1 MLIGGFNMYEGS
13 LKENYEYRSEARRQ
27 LKGKWGM
34 AVLVILISWL
44 IMQAF
49 SSRGWLSYTYINGQF
64 VREYSSFNSFA
75 SLVSLILSG
84 PIAYGVATYF
94 MKVVRNG
101 EPLLE
106 DMFGGFKYFVNTFL
120 VNLVTEIL
128 IVLWSLLFI
137 IPGIVA
143 ALSYSMAYYIM
154 NDNPGITCMEAIN
167 QSKEM
172 MRGHKG
178 KLFMLI
184 LSFIGWAF
192 LSLFTLGIGLLW
204 VGAYYNTAKINFYE
218 DLKRANGS
226 NNYTET
232 I

>member
-1 MLIGGFNMYEGS
+1 MYEGG
-13 LKENYEYRSEARRQ
+13 LRENYEYRAEARRQ

-44 IMQAF
+44 IIRAF
-49 SSRGWLSYTYINGQF
+49 SSNGFLSYSYVNGQF
-64 VREYSSFNSFA
+64 VREYSNVNSFA

-94 MKVVRNG
+94 MKVARNG

-106 DMFGGFKYFVNTFL
+106 DMFGGFKYFINTFL
-120 VNLVTEIL
+120 VNLVTGIL
-128 IVLWSLLFI
+128 TILWTLLFI

-143 ALSYSMAYYIM
+143 ALRYSMAYYIM

-178 KLFMLI
+178 KLFLLT
-184 LSFIGWAF
+184 LSFIGWAL
-192 LSLFTLGIGLLW
+192 LSIFTLGIGLLW

-218 DLKRANGS
+218 DLKRINGAN
-226 NNYTET
+226 NFTET
-232 I
+232 V

>member
-1 MLIGGFNMYEGS
+1 MYEGG
-13 LKENYEYRSEARRQ
+13 LRENYEYRAEARRQ

-34 AVLVILISWL
+34 SVLVILISWL
-44 IMQAF
+44 IIRAF
-49 SSRGWLSYTYINGQF
+49 SSNGFLSYSYVNGHF
-64 VREYSSFNSFA
+64 VREYSNVNSFA
-75 SLVSLILSG
+75 SIISLILSG

-94 MKVVRNG
+94 IKVVRNG

-106 DMFGGFKYFVNTFL
+106 DMFGGFKYFINTFL
-120 VNLVTEIL
+120 VNLVTGIL
-128 IVLWSLLFI
+128 TLLWTLLFI

-143 ALSYSMAYYIM
+143 ALRYSMAYYIM

-167 QSKEM
+167 LSKEM

-178 KLFMLI
+178 KLFMLT
-184 LSFIGWAF
+184 LSFIGWAL
-192 LSLFTLGIGLLW
+192 LSILTLGIGLLW

-218 DLKRANGS
+218 DLKRINGS

-232 I
+232 V

>member
-1 MLIGGFNMYEGS
+1 MYEGG
-13 LKENYEYRSEARRQ
+13 LRENYEYRAEARRQ

-44 IMQAF
+44 IIRAF
-49 SSRGWLSYTYINGQF
+49 SSNGFLSYSYVNGQF
-64 VREYSSFNSFA
+64 VREYSNVNSFA

-94 MKVVRNG
+94 MKVARNG

-106 DMFGGFKYFVNTFL
+106 DMFGGFKYFINTFL
-120 VNLVTEIL
+120 VNLVTGIL
-128 IVLWSLLFI
+128 TILWTLLFI

-143 ALSYSMAYYIM
+143 ALRYSMAYYIM

-178 KLFMLI
+178 KLFLLT
-184 LSFIGWAF
+184 LSFIGWAL
-192 LSLFTLGIGLLW
+192 LSILTLGIGLLW

-218 DLKRANGS
+218 DLKRINGA

-232 I
+232 V